1 MFLEEKPNAKST
13 GVFKHSGSL
22 FEYFS
27 TRNQS

>member
-22 FEYFS
+22 FEYVS